1 MDRSRKGM
9 NFTRKKVFEVLVQHS
24 NIRTSQVIPISFKA
38 MGSICLTWAI
48 KYFLTV
54 IRVSW
59 KKYMPQGLNQP
70 TVTFSLIY
78 LWWITAPGISLFASR
93 PVILEAQAPTLWVY
107 QSRLGSCGLS
117 GGFSRHFMI
126 FETLILTFEL
136 PGQGYIDLR
145 FDVFDFICWSLTF
158 SSSPPRIKVTL
169 IWRALTFSLVG
180 PTTKVTYF

>member
-54 IRVSW
+54 FRVSL
-59 KKYMPQGLNQP
+59 KKIYAARSQS
-70 TVTFSLIY
+70 THSHIFSNLPLVENGSRY
-78 LWWITAPGISLFASR
+78 LALRLPPS
-93 PVILEAQAPTLWVY
+93 VILEAQAPTLWVN

-117 GGFSRHFMI
+117 SGFSRHFMI

-136 PGQGYIDLR
+136 PGQ
-145 FDVFDFICWSLTF
+145 
-158 SSSPPRIKVTL
+158 VTL
-169 IWRALTFSLVG
+169 IWDLMCLISSVDLWPWVLHLPGSRSHLMSFDL
-180 PTTKVTYF
+180 

>member
-38 MGSICLTWAI
+38 MGSNCLTWAI

-54 IRVSW
+54 FRVSL
-59 KKYMPQGLNQP
+59 KKIYAARSQS
-70 TVTFSLIY
+70 THSHIFSNLPLVENGSRY
-78 LWWITAPGISLFASR
+78 LALRLPPS
-93 PVILEAQAPTLWVY
+93 VILEAQAPTLWVN
-107 QSRLGSCGLS
+107 QSRLGSFGLS
-117 GGFSRHFMI
+117 SGFSRHFMI

-145 FDVFDFICWSLTF
+145 FDVFDFICWSLTL
-158 SSSPPRIKVTL
+158 SSSPPRIKVTFDEL
-169 IWRALTFSLVG
+169 WPLVL
-180 PTTKVTYF
+180 